1 MNSLAHT
8 LSHKL
13 LRRPVWL
20 YASVSALA
28 VVLMAAISSLFAP
41 QLQQWEERLAS
52 RTWAMADSSATERR
66 VVVVDIDEKST
77 QALGAWPWPRDRMAQ
92 LLNGLD
98 AYGVNLKVVDVLF
111 DGEQNAAQDAKLVEA
126 LQAGALQTGALQT
139 QNSKAPT
146 VISQLF
152 ALSPDAQVKSGMLA
166 GALESGAGSANSN
179 TTCPSAAT
187 QAFGFMAAAPAFAQ
201 SSQAVG
207 HITPVVDPDGNI
219 RRLPALV
226 CFEGKAY
233 PALAVAGLSAA
244 TGAQPVIKPAPGLMH
259 SGQVLDVG
267 GLQIPIDAKG
277 QLRVSYQMPRSG
289 FVSVSAVDVIQ
300 GKVPANMLK
309 GTWALVGS
317 TAFGGGDAVP
327 TPQGGAVGGVEVHA
341 QILSAALDSR
351 TPYTPAWAP
360 LWPLVTGA
368 LALLVLIFSLKASG
382 PKAAVVVPAVALAS
396 GAVIFGAHAVL
407 LLGAHQW
414 LGWGQ
419 PALFVALAATL
430 LTAAEMLRV
439 RAERESLYQNLSS
452 YLPEGA
458 ARRVAFQ
465 EPTAQVVAETREA
478 TVMLVDLRNFSAYC
492 EERTPEDA
500 ATVLHIFY
508 TTVEKIVTEHGGVV
522 EQMVGDGLTA
532 VWNGSSPCDQHA
544 LQALKAAKVI
554 WQEGV
559 AQLPKVASR
568 KTPPLDVGIGIES
581 GPVMVGSFGP
591 ARRRV
596 HTVMGEAVSVA
607 SRLEKL
613 TAELGYPV
621 LVGPKA
627 LAQCAS
633 APEAQDTQKL
643 GDFLL
648 SGMRAPR
655 TVYALNVPID
665 PSHLHLVSSMEAG
678 ALG

>member
-1 MNSLAHT
+1 MKTLAHT
-8 LSHKL
+8 LLK
-13 LRRPVWL
+13 RPVWL

-28 VVLMAAISSLFAP
+28 VVIMAALSSVFAP
-41 QLQQWEERLAS
+41 QLHQWEERLAS
-52 RTWAMADSSATERR
+52 RTWALSDSSATERR

-92 LLNGLD
+92 LLVGLD

-111 DGEQNAAQDAKLVEA
+111 DGEQNPAQDTKLVEA
-126 LQAGALQTGALQT
+126 LQA
-139 QNSKAPT
+139 NKAPT

-152 ALSPDAQVKSGMLA
+152 ALSPDAQVKSGQLA
-166 GALESGAGSANSN
+166 SASSMAATAN
-179 TTCPSAAT
+179 TTCPTAST

-207 HITPVVDPDGNI
+207 HITPIVDTDGNI
-219 RRLPALV
+219 RRVPAVV
-226 CFEGKAY
+226 CYEGNGY
-233 PALAVAGLSAA
+233 PALAVAALSAA
-244 TGAQPVIKPAPGLMH
+244 TGAQPIFKTAPGLVQ

-267 GLQIPIDAKG
+267 GIQIPVDAQG
-277 QLRVSYQMPRSG
+277 QLRVSYQMPRAG

-300 GKVPANMLK
+300 GKVPAHMLK
-309 GTWALVGS
+309 GAWALVGS

-341 QILSAALDSR
+341 QILSAALDGR
-351 TPYTPAWAP
+351 TPFVPAWAP
-360 LWPLVTGA
+360 LWPLATGA
-368 LALLVLIFSLKASG
+368 LALLALIFSLKASG

-396 GAVIFGAHAVL
+396 GAVIFGVHAVL
-407 LLGAHQW
+407 LLGTHQW
-414 LGWGQ
+414 LAWGQ
-419 PALFVALAATL
+419 PALFVALAASL

-478 TVMLVDLRNFSAYC
+478 TVMMVDLRNFSAYC

-532 VWNGSSPCDQHA
+532 VWNGSNPCDQHA

-568 KTPPLDVGIGIES
+568 KTPPLDIGVGIES

-607 SRLEKL
+607 ARLEKL

-627 LAQCAS
+627 LAQCAN

-665 PSHLHLVSSMEAG
+665 PSHLQLVSSMEAG
-678 ALG
+678 AVG

>member
-1 MNSLAHT
+1 MKSLAHT
-8 LSHKL
+8 HSQKL
-13 LRRPVWL
+13 LRLHVWL

-77 QALGAWPWPRDRMAQ
+77 QALGPWPWPRDRMAQ

-111 DGEQNAAQDAKLVEA
+111 DGEQNVAQDAKLVEA
-126 LQAGALQTGALQT
+126 LQAGALQT

-219 RRLPALV
+219 RRVPAVV

-351 TPYTPAWAP
+351 TPYSPAWAP
-360 LWPLVTGA
+360 HWPLVTGA

-396 GAVIFGAHAVL
+396 GAVIFGAHAAL

-508 TTVEKIVTEHGGVV
+508 TTVEKIITEHGGVV

-568 KTPPLDVGIGIES
+568 KTPPLDIGIGIES

-678 ALG
+678 AVG

>member
-1 MNSLAHT
+1 MKSLAHT
-8 LSHKL
+8 LSYQL
-13 LRRPVWL
+13 FRRPVWL

-28 VVLMAAISSLFAP
+28 VVLMAAISGLFAP

-52 RTWAMADSSATERR
+52 RTWALADSSATERR
-66 VVVVDIDEKST
+66 VVVIDIDEKST

-111 DGEQNAAQDAKLVEA
+111 DGEQNAALDGKLVEA
-126 LQAGALQTGALQT
+126 LQAGASQT
-139 QNSKAPT
+139 QSNKAPT

-152 ALSPDAQVKSGMLA
+152 ALSPDAQVKSGLLA
-166 GALESGAGSANSN
+166 GALDAS
-179 TTCPSAAT
+179 TCPSAAT

-201 SSQAVG
+201 SSQTVG

-219 RRLPALV
+219 RRVPALV

-244 TGAQPVIKPAPGLMH
+244 TGAQPVIKPAPGLMQA
-259 SGQVLDVG
+259 GQVLDVG

-300 GKVPANMLK
+300 GKVPPQMLK

-341 QILSAALDSR
+341 QILSAALDGR
-351 TPYTPAWAP
+351 TPYAPAWAP
-360 LWPLVTGA
+360 LWPIATGT

-382 PKAAVVVPAVALAS
+382 PKAAVVVPAVALAT
-396 GAVIFGAHAVL
+396 GAVIFGVHAAL

-419 PALFVALAATL
+419 PALFVAFAATL

-439 RAERESLYQNLSS
+439 RSERESLFQNLSS

-568 KTPPLDVGIGIES
+568 KTPPLDIGIGIES

-627 LAQCAS
+627 LAQCAE
-633 APEAQDTQKL
+633 AAEAQDTQKL

-665 PSHLHLVSSMEAG
+665 PSHLQLVSSMEAG
-678 ALG
+678 AVG